1 MKASVTIGALSLC
14 CWGLG
19 TICYT
24 QMGAWGLW
32 GILGAGLFLWLGA
45 ASSVMCLAC
54 VLVEMAGKMQRRRG
68 L

>member
-1 MKASVTIGALSLC
+1 MRPSVCIGCLSLC

-19 TICYT
+19 AIFYT
-24 QMGAWGLW
+24 QMGPWGLW
-32 GILGAGLFLWLGA
+32 GILGAGLFLWFGA

-54 VLVEMAGKMQRRRG
+54 VLVELARGLEKRRG